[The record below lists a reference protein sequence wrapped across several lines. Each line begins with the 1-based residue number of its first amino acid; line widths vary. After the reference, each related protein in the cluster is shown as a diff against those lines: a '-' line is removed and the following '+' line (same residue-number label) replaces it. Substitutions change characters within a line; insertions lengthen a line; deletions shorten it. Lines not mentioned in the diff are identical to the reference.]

1 MQQSQIF
8 TRYVARK
15 KLIKNNFD
23 KISFFG
29 IGCSSYVELS
39 KMDGRLK
46 KMRENLPNVYP
57 KILVKDYSV
66 VSYLLKNRNIDLALV
81 TRDMIKNI
89 DCKFKVIKQIKTYAI
104 FSNEYKI
111 EGISL
116 EDIESLSFEELKHE
130 CLITLSPKYVPFK
143 LGNILQEKLTLHS
156 EYGFSMVCDSD
167 IEAIRLARSGY
178 GVAILPENFIPSNL
192 DDIVIKVISD
202 QVSSDYG
209 IAYQKDAE
217 DERTKFFIENFK

>member
-1 MQQSQIF
+1 M
-8 TRYVARK
+8 
-15 KLIKNNFD
+15 L
-23 KISFFG
+23 
-29 IGCSSYVELS
+29 
-39 KMDGRLK
+39 
-46 KMRENLPNVYP
+46 
-57 KILVKDYSV
+57 
-66 VSYLLKNRNIDLALV
+66 SYLLENRNIDLALV

>member
-130 CLITLSPKYVPFK
+130 CLITLALSMYLLSLETSYKKNLLF
-143 LGNILQEKLTLHS
+143 IL
-156 EYGFSMVCDSD
+156 SMGLVWFV
-167 IEAIRLARSGY
+167 IAI
-178 GVAILPENFIPSNL
+178 
-192 DDIVIKVISD
+192 
-202 QVSSDYG
+202 
-209 IAYQKDAE
+209 
-217 DERTKFFIENFK
+217 